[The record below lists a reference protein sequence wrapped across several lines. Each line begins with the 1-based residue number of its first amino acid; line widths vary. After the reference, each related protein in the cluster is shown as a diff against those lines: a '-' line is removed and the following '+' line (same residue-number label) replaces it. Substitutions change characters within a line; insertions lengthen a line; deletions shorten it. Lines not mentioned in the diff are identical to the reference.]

1 MQAPQL
7 PRPPGDSVWS
17 DWFVAHCGC
26 AIAAALLGCAMRGLY
41 YHVRHWP
48 VDLELLQRLAE
59 QSDRPIMPVV
69 RYSARLMDSD
79 GATHNY
85 PNENR
90 VMQLTL
96 RAPPRE
102 DDRAAG
108 CGIAWQREADGAD
121 RGGVGLSVAHE
132 ARMRELGPARQR
144 QRQYAGSM
152 GHAIYP
158 VIAWAIACYLLWI
171 VLRHLTWRVGYW
183 FAEELDRDQR
193 RRIAERLLDGD
204 GPRDHDEL
212 SQRVYHATSAVVQR
226 AIALLQDYLD
236 GGPLSVQSQ
245 RIAAYLCLT
254 VCPVVVPLVV
264 RTTVY
269 GFGVP
274 ALLSHCVEDRIT
286 AIRWRRWK
294 RWQLEQTVAAAAAAA
309 AAASTLPAGVPPL
322 PPPSTEDAM
331 ELNLP
336 ADISGSA

>member
-41 YHVRHWP
+41 YHIRHWP

-96 RAPPRE
+96 RAPRRE
-102 DDRAAG
+102 DGRTAG
-108 CGIAWQREADGAD
+108 CGMPGSAKPTGWTEEALA
-121 RGGVGLSVAHE
+121 SVWHMKR
-132 ARMRELGPARQR
+132 RMRELGPTRQR

-152 GHAIYP
+152 GHAVYP
-158 VIAWAIACYLLWI
+158 VIAWAIACHLLWI

-212 SQRVYHATSAVVQR
+212 SQRVYRAASAVVQR

-254 VCPVVVPLVV
+254 VCPVVGTVGRAYDGVRIRGTGAPL
-264 RTTVY
+264 
-269 GFGVP
+269 
-274 ALLSHCVEDRIT
+274 ALRGGSHHRDPMAPME
-286 AIRWRRWK
+286 AM
-294 RWQLEQTVAAAAAAA
+294 AA
-309 AAASTLPAGVPPL
+309 
-322 PPPSTEDAM
+322 
-331 ELNLP
+331 
-336 ADISGSA
+336 